1 MGRDLGYGP
10 WRHDD
15 FDQLGVGASQ
25 SAHEMPVIEIP
36 GLLVAFQVLI
46 QEFVEEAFVLDDFV
60 EFSSEDGTGDE
71 IRVDNLT
78 LGREIKG
85 V

>member
-1 MGRDLGYGP
+1 MGYGR

-15 FDQLGVGASQ
+15 FDELGVGASQ
-25 SAHEMPVIEIP
+25 CAHEMPVIEIP
-36 GLLVAFQVLI
+36 GLLVALQVLI
-46 QEFVEEAFVLDDFV
+46 QELVEEALVFDDFV
-60 EFSSEDGTGDE
+60 ESPAEDGAGDK
-71 IRVDNLT
+71 IGINNLT